1 MRILSSIK
9 FLAVSSNRISSLRRQ
24 TLRHYDIRIPNDIIS
39 YELRNYRFSRKYN
52 LDQNNSKKDAEIQI
66 FYNYPFDENKQME
79 FENTLQNILRHARKT
94 DTSKEIQGIFE
105 ALDENKHN
113 VFGSSEVMKNL
124 FQEEIDAE
132 LEASFQTILKFER
145 EFQTKLDLE

>member
-24 TLRHYDIRIPNDIIS
+24 TVRHYDIRIPNDIIS
-39 YELRNYRFSRKYN
+39 YELKNYRFSRKYN
-52 LDQNNSKKDAEIQI
+52 LEQNTSKKDAKIEE

-79 FENTLQNILRHARKT
+79 FEDKFQKILSHARKT
-94 DTSKEIQGIFE
+94 DIKEFQEISE

-124 FQEEIDAE
+124 FQEEFDAE

-145 EFQTKLDLE
+145 EFQTRLDLE